1 MRDLVGRPRW
11 TLWVVGLSIALNL
24 FLLGFLGAQAW
35 RLHQPEGAAASAGDT
50 LGPGFFRQLARDLPP
65 ADARL
70 LLSALGARLPE
81 MIGLRRDWQQAVERL
96 RTDIAQVP
104 YADDKVRA
112 DLAAVQA
119 ARQKLRPV
127 TEDLLLTILPQ
138 MSDEGRRA
146 LSQTRV
152 KPGR

>member
-1 MRDLVGRPRW
+1 MAELLGRSRW
-11 TLWVVGLSIALNL
+11 TLWAVGLSVALNL

-35 RLHQPEGAAASAGDT
+35 RLHAPESSDAPAADT
-50 LGPGFFRQLARDLPP
+50 LGPGFFRQLAGTLPP

-70 LLSALGARLPE
+70 LRSALGARLPE
-81 MIGLRRDWQQAVERL
+81 MIGLRRDWQQAAERL
-96 RTDIAQVP
+96 RTDIAQLP

-119 ARQKLRPV
+119 ARQKLRPL

-138 MSDEGRRA
+138 MSDEGRQA
-146 LSQTRV
+146 LSRARV